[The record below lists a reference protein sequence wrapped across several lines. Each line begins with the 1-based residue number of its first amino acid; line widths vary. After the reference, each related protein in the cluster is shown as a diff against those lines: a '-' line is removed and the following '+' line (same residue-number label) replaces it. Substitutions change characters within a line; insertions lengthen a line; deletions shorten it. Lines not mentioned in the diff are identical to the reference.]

1 MKESVNF
8 VCDNVVMHTY
18 DIVVNNSISQWAFA
32 TSFIFFLYMHICSF
46 PQQYKYIVWIIYIV
60 IFISAYRVQS
70 IMSVSKYSVLSQ
82 FQQGFF
88 SKSSL
93 TKLENNWGYIIT
105 FIVSVNIPVI
115 LATHL
120 GESWSHHCWDLS
132 NFRFLQWWDSIKFS
146 EMFFELIKINC

>member
-1 MKESVNF
+1 
-8 VCDNVVMHTY
+8 MHTY

-105 FIVSVNIPVI
+105 FIVSVNFPVI

-120 GESWSHHCWDLS
+120 GESWSHHCWDLSNLS